1 MVVDASAEERNALPP
16 LGSIAIDGPCRGRET
31 AVVRTLMRTLA
42 PLGATAAVLLAL
54 PPAAP
59 ADRASEALV
68 LLGDVVH
75 GRDSA
80 VVARFDDRM
89 RASLNEAGL
98 EDAWARYEQLF
109 GRYVDHGEPRSSAL
123 GPYTVVRVPLTMSR
137 RDGEFRISFATDG
150 KIAGLYF
157 LRSGV
162 PL

>member
-1 MVVDASAEERNALPP
+1 
-16 LGSIAIDGPCRGRET
+16 
-31 AVVRTLMRTLA
+31 MRALA
-42 PLGATAAVLLAL
+42 PLGATAAVVLAL

-75 GRDSA
+75 GRDGA
-80 VVARFDDRM
+80 VVARFDEQM
-89 RASLNEAGL
+89 RAGLNEAGL
-98 EDAWARYEQLF
+98 QAAWARYEQLF
-109 GRYVDHGEPRSSAL
+109 GRYVRHGEPQSSLL
-123 GPYTVVRVPLTMSR
+123 GPYTVVRVPLTMSG

-150 KIAGLYF
+150 RIAGLYF